1 MAALLAGRIR
11 MAATLASAAIAA
23 TSLSGC
29 GGDGRDDPPEPSTAP
44 SATPGVDRVDA
55 PQGTTA
61 YPATVAEYAEATVAA
76 WAAPDL
82 IRLAE
87 LTAADVHTRIVE
99 FPGPPDLDW
108 AIIGC
113 EAEAVPAV
121 CTFHN
126 ATGDQLWLTV
136 DPDLVT
142 RPYAVVDVELEVTP
156 YPKDPRKY
164 VEAFVAAWQVGNPPR
179 MDNLAVPAAAD
190 VLRQLPP
197 EPEPGYRVRNAD
209 QDQITVVIV
218 LAGVEVRTTLTAA
231 LLGEPEAIRAAEIR
245 ER

>member
-11 MAATLASAAIAA
+11 VTATLVSAAMAT
-23 TSLSGC
+23 TSLSSC
-29 GGDGRDDPPEPSTAP
+29 GGDGDDDDPPEPDATP
-44 SATPGVDRVDA
+44 SATLGVDRVDTQEE
-55 PQGTTA
+55 PA

-87 LTAADVHTRIVE
+87 LTAGDVHTRIVE
-99 FPGPPDLDW
+99 FPGPPDPDW

-113 EAEAVPAV
+113 HEEAVPAV

-126 ATGDQLWLTV
+126 ADGDQLWLTV
-136 DPDLVT
+136 DPELLAQA
-142 RPYAVVDVELEVTP
+142 YAVVEAELEVTP
-156 YPKDPRKY
+156 YPTDPRKY
-164 VEAFVAAWQVGNPPR
+164 VEVFVAAWRAGNPPR
-179 MDNLAVPAAAD
+179 MDNLAITAAAD

-197 EPEPGYRVRNAD
+197 EPEVEYRVRNAD

-218 LAGVEVRTTLTAA
+218 LADVEVRTTLTAA
-231 LLGEPEAIRAAEIR
+231 LLGQPEAIRTAEIR

>member
-1 MAALLAGRIR
+1 MAALPAGRIR
-11 MAATLASAAIAA
+11 MAVTLASAAIAA
-23 TSLSGC
+23 ASLSGC
-29 GGDGRDDPPEPSTAP
+29 GDDGADDDPPAPSTAP
-44 SATPGVDRVDA
+44 AATPGVDQVDA
-55 PQGTTA
+55 PSGSS

-99 FPGPPDLDW
+99 FPGPPDPDW

-113 EAEAVPAV
+113 AADAVPAV
-121 CTFHN
+121 CAFHN
-126 ATGDQLWLTV
+126 AAGDQLWLTL
-136 DPDLVT
+136 DPELLAQ
-142 RPYAVVDVELEVTP
+142 PYAVVDVELEVTT

-164 VEAFVAAWQVGNPPR
+164 VEAFVAAWQAGNPPR
-179 MDNLAVPAAAD
+179 MDNLAVTAAAD

-197 EPEPGYRVRNAD
+197 EPEPGYQVRHAD
-209 QDQITVVIV
+209 RDQITVVII
-218 LAGVEVRTTLTAA
+218 LAEVEVRTTLTAA
-231 LLGEPEAIRAAEIR
+231 LLGEPEAIRTAEIR